1 MPELSII
8 IISYN
13 TKDITQHCLDT
24 VLQSLKDDPKMQV
37 EIIVLDNAST
47 DGSKEM
53 LLNYEKKL
61 NNHHSIHLCFYPST
75 INLGFG
81 PGNNEAVKHARGRYL
96 LFLNSDT
103 EALDNAIPQLLTL
116 YKQHNFDFAGAKLL
130 NKDLT
135 PQLSA
140 SRFYSLPVAFAALF
154 LFADKWHFT
163 RFSPRHIKKVDWL
176 SGACFITT
184 KDRYEKLHGFD
195 PKIFMYWEEVDLFY
209 RAHIA
214 GMTTSFFPQPCFIH
228 LEGASSASRTQPILK
243 VFQGYIYFYKKHCSP
258 LQVSILKGMLQLKA
272 LLSLAI
278 GKATGNTY
286 LIETYSKAYE
296 IAQDH

>member
-135 PQLSA
+135 PQPSA

-163 RFSPRHIKKVDWL
+163 RFSPSHIKKVDWL

-184 KDRYEKLHGFD
+184 KDRYE
-195 PKIFMYWEEVDLFY
+195 
-209 RAHIA
+209 
-214 GMTTSFFPQPCFIH
+214 
-228 LEGASSASRTQPILK
+228 
-243 VFQGYIYFYKKHCSP
+243 
-258 LQVSILKGMLQLKA
+258 
-272 LLSLAI
+272 
-278 GKATGNTY
+278 
-286 LIETYSKAYE
+286 
-296 IAQDH
+296 